1 MKTLSYALMLMI
13 TMTAFPVLLSA
24 ETAHPPLSRE
34 RQDFIK
40 TNLLAGLEHSS
51 TEVRA
56 QYVQLIIEL
65 KRAYPQYDFDYAI
78 IPLMSTL
85 KNEENCGMRILAALA
100 LYEFPHSRKG
110 RFAIEQT
117 ARHCDSQRLARH
129 CTTLLRK
136 WNDRE
141 EHPAYTAQVVFPF

>member
-1 MKTLSYALMLMI
+1 MKTLSYALMLMLAL
-13 TMTAFPVLLSA
+13 TAVPALLSA
-24 ETAHPPLSRE
+24 DTVNPPLSSK
-34 RQDFIK
+34 RQDVIR

-56 QYVQLIIEL
+56 QYVQLIIDL
-65 KRAYPQYDFDYAI
+65 KRAYPQYDFDYTI

-85 KNEENCGMRILAALA
+85 KSEENCGLRILAALA
-100 LYEFPHSRKG
+100 LYEFPNSRKG

-129 CTTLLRK
+129 CTTLLRN
-136 WNDRE
+136 WDHRQ
-141 EHPAYTAQVVFPF
+141 EHPTYAAQIVFPF